1 MSDLH
6 EYFHEEYHGFL
17 ERWFLAGKAAKKEIS
32 INPNKAIKVSK
43 FC

>member
-17 ERWFLAGKAAKKEIS
+17 ERRFLAGKAAKKV
-32 INPNKAIKVSK
+32 NLNKS
-43 FC
+43 